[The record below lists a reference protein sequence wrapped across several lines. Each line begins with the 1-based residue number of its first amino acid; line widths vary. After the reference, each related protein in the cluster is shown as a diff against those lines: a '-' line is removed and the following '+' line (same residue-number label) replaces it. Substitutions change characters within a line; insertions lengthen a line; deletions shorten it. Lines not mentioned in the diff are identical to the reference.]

1 LKIEYTDGSTLII
14 FADHTRI
21 NTLKDKNDQEESR
34 VVMTYFEKEGY
45 STVKITFDPVKARSS
60 TMIGLGGADALMG
73 RDGIMERSNGG
84 LISEVFLPD
93 RSVVQTYFEKQEL
106 AGVNRSSKSL
116 IHLIKRDD
124 YSVIKCR
131 QDGEIVLVTANERA
145 FLNSIGKQEEFGT
158 QDYDYF
164 FEIFGMP
171 LERRSGVYTC
181 NLEQGR
187 LWTQDEEGNFFIV
200 YANGESTQKLSVSF
214 NLDQMV
220 EGIENKEPSSPRIQ
234 DGEYLEEECKFLPP
248 PKTVGNPRLFKI
260 SGNCATEYCNPEQL
274 EY

>member
-1 LKIEYTDGSTLII
+1 
-14 FADHTRI
+14 
-21 NTLKDKNDQEESR
+21 
-34 VVMTYFEKEGY
+34 MTYFEKEGY
-45 STVKITFDPVKARSS
+45 STVKITYDPVKARSQ

-73 RDGIMERSNGG
+73 RDGIMERSCGG
-84 LISEVFLPD
+84 LVSEVFLPD
-93 RSVVQTYFEKQEL
+93 RSIVQTYFEKQEL
-106 AGVNRSSKSL
+106 TGVNRSSKSL

-131 QDGEIVLVTANERA
+131 QDGELVLVTANERA
-145 FLNSIGKQEEFGT
+145 YLNNIGKQQEFGT
-158 QDYDYF
+158 EDYDYF

-171 LERRSGVYTC
+171 LERRSGVYTV

-220 EGIENKEPSSPRIQ
+220 EGIENKEPSSPRIS
-234 DGEYLEEECKFLPP
+234 DGEFLEEECKFLPP
-248 PKTVGNPRLFKI
+248 PKTVGHPRLFLVRD
-260 SGNCATEYCNPEQL
+260 N
-274 EY
+274 